1 MSVVSSSNPCFTNN
15 VVLFADFC
23 SHFTFYPVIVD
34 TIHHNQ
40 ASVMDPTAPGLR
52 VLADVERQTSDE
64 RLVVIM
70 TPVENTVQSSSAP
83 CNSGLG
89 GSQNDEEE
97 CCYDTCT
104 CCSGVLGSLAILAA
118 LLAIALGLYLII
130 IVVRTHLDG
139 VGDI

>member
-1 MSVVSSSNPCFTNN
+1 MLVPVTLALQI
-15 VVLFADFC
+15 VLFADFC
-23 SHFTFYPVIVD
+23 SHFTFYLVIVD
-34 TIHHNQ
+34 TIHNE

-83 CNSGLG
+83 GN
-89 GSQNDEEE
+89 SQNDEEE

-118 LLAIALGLYLII
+118 LLAFALGLYLII
-130 IVVRTHLDG
+130 IIVRTHLDG

>member
-1 MSVVSSSNPCFTNN
+1 
-15 VVLFADFC
+15 
-23 SHFTFYPVIVD
+23 
-34 TIHHNQ
+34 
-40 ASVMDPTAPGLR
+40 MDPTAPGLR

-83 CNSGLG
+83 GN
-89 GSQNDEEE
+89 SQNDEEE

-130 IVVRTHLDG
+130 IIVRTHLDG

>member
-1 MSVVSSSNPCFTNN
+1 MSVVSSSNPCFTNSI
-15 VVLFADFC
+15 VCRC

-83 CNSGLG
+83 GN
-89 GSQNDEEE
+89 SQNDEEE

-130 IVVRTHLDG
+130 IIVRTHLDG

>member
-1 MSVVSSSNPCFTNN
+1 MSVVSSSNPCFTNSI
-15 VVLFADFC
+15 VCRC

-83 CNSGLG
+83 GN
-89 GSQNDEEE
+89 SQNDEEE

-118 LLAIALGLYLII
+118 LLAFALGLYLII
-130 IVVRTHLDG
+130 IIVRTHLDG